1 MKPTPIFTE
10 IASWREEIYKIARL
24 EARTTV
30 AKELRTIKKPSKQI
44 LEIIKGL
51 EDANSKG

>member
-1 MKPTPIFTE
+1 MKPAPIFTE